1 MPNPKSQI
9 SNVGSMGPIFQD
21 LDKHIRTQS
30 FLDLMSE
37 ITGIPD
43 LKYDPWYYGAGTHEN
58 FHGAG
63 LDPHFDFN
71 IHPKTAQH
79 RRINAIVYLN
89 KNWDPSWKGS
99 ICFHSD
105 PYDLRGDQVTEI
117 ETIFNRCVIFETTER
132 SWHSVPPVDSPRG
145 QAPS

>member
-1 MPNPKSQI
+1 MSRLFQLFLALAALGAGLWLLYGGYEREVSLAGKTE
-9 SNVGSMGPIFQD
+9 MGLVILKTGVD
-21 LDKHIRTQS
+21 GRTRV
-30 FLDLMSE
+30 L
-37 ITGIPD
+37 THH
-43 LKYDPWYYGAGTHEN
+43 WYYGAGTHEN

-105 PYDLRGDQVTEI
+105 PYDLRGDQVT
-117 ETIFNRCVIFETTER
+117 
-132 SWHSVPPVDSPRG
+132 D
-145 QAPS
+145 A